1 MYEILSRINRPEDLK
16 DLFPS
21 ELPKLAEEIRDYII
35 STVSKTGGHLASSL
49 GAVELSIA
57 LHYCYNTPKDKII
70 WDVGHQ
76 CYAHKIITGRR
87 ERFCTLRE
95 YQGISGFPKSKES
108 AFDSFNTG
116 HSSTSISAGL
126 GMAIA
131 IPLIVWRVPGVVKV
145 AVPII
150 LVLMIQYILLVVW
163 ISKKINQM
171 IAS

>member
-1 MYEILSRINRPEDLK
+1 MGKPSNFKDVLRKNRNTLLAILM
-16 DLFPS
+16 
-21 ELPKLAEEIRDYII
+21 LPL
-35 STVSKTGGHLASSL
+35 V
-49 GAVELSIA
+49 
-57 LHYCYNTPKDKII
+57 
-70 WDVGHQ
+70 
-76 CYAHKIITGRR
+76 
-87 ERFCTLRE
+87 
-95 YQGISGFPKSKES
+95 
-108 AFDSFNTG
+108 
-116 HSSTSISAGL
+116 